1 VADGLSFAELY
12 ADLVAAAQADVPPE
26 RSFSIA
32 QFADDARLTHKQAL
46 DRLKALRASGAV
58 QGEKFNVD
66 GTRQW
71 RFWFAERGD

>member
-1 VADGLSFAELY
+1 VADGLSYAELY
-12 ADLVAAAQADVPPE
+12 ADLVAAAQQDDPPE
-26 RSFSIA
+26 QSFSVA
-32 QFADDARLTHKQAL
+32 AFADDTGMTHKQAL